1 MVTQEVILQV
11 THHGV
16 QLCDRIAQRCASC
29 KDNALAACLFVEV
42 SAFEEKIKCFLRS
55 RVGNS
60 GYILQ
65 FCGDEQIFELVG
77 FIDEQAVDT
86 ELFKCQ
92 RIVLSCFFE
101 LVKLFLQ
108 TLSGSLH
115 SLDLELRAFAL
126 FQFLNALQNIVDLAL
141 YGHDLSLFG
150 NRNLTELRVTDDN
163 CIVVASSDF
172 CKELL
177 AIFFLEI
184 LFGRNK
190 NVCTWV

>member
-1 MVTQEVILQV
+1 M
-11 THHGV
+11 
-16 QLCDRIAQRCASC
+16 
-29 KDNALAACLFVEV
+29 
-42 SAFEEKIKCFLRS
+42 
-55 RVGNS
+55 
-60 GYILQ
+60 
-65 FCGDEQIFELVG
+65 G
-77 FIDEQAVDT
+77 FIDEQTVDS
-86 ELFKCQ
+86 ELLKGQ

-141 YGHDLSLFG
+141 NGHDLSLFG

-163 CIVVASSDF
+163 RIIVASSDF
-172 CKELL
+172 CKKLL
-177 AIFFLEI
+177 AIFLLEV

-190 NVCTWV
+190 NISSRIELLKIVTDLLRQVVWNGKQALGTQT